1 MSGASGN
8 QTGVGSASRQFGSS
22 NKPLPGVEETDTK
35 VKEQLDAL
43 EQQMAKLEGELQETG
58 VGGSTDLS
66 QSESST
72 DEELVESSAVSH
84 RPRRELGEEEVASEL
99 QAVDEL
105 LARLEEKR
113 AAGGVDDST
122 YGRLHSKY
130 LKRKNE
136 LKAGD

>member
-1 MSGASGN
+1 L
-8 QTGVGSASRQFGSS
+8 ASRQFGSS
-22 NKPLPGVEETDTK
+22 SRPLAGGEEADSK

-43 EQQMAKLEGELQETG
+43 EQQMAKLEGELEETG
-58 VGGSTDLS
+58 VGGSANLS

-72 DEELVESSAVSH
+72 DEELVKSSGVPH
-84 RPRRELGEEEVASEL
+84 RPRRELGEEEVTSEL
-99 QAVDEL
+99 QAVEEL

-122 YGRLHSKY
+122 YERLRSKY

>member
-1 MSGASGN
+1 
-8 QTGVGSASRQFGSS
+8 
-22 NKPLPGVEETDTK
+22 
-35 VKEQLDAL
+35 
-43 EQQMAKLEGELQETG
+43 MAKLEGELQETG